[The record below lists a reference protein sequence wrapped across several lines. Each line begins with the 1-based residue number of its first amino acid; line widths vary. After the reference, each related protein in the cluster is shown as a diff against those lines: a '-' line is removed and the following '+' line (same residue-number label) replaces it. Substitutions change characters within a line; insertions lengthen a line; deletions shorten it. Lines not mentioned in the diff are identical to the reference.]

1 MSDSEESYEFVSY
14 YEDEGKPS
22 SQTSPTVNTTTV
34 TASST
39 PPPVVENNEGKENNE
54 KVNLRRLSRQ
64 LNTIRPTL
72 QYAYF
77 MSLTIVL
84 RENAAL
90 QGNMRKFL
98 GDDGLGNEGK
108 SLEEQ
113 AKMFNSMQ
121 AQSTDKIIGTTK
133 TTNQISDIQ
142 MNFEEFLV
150 DIRKFMLNLISVSY
164 RIFHLNQENM
174 RKQIK
179 FKNSSPKLQLYSRKG
194 LIRMVEQSKVI
205 VGEVVEEID
214 SVLNLLDTTLLD
226 KTKQAIGIVN
236 LVRYQSPQQPL
247 QLSPWIALPS
257 LSVLF

>member
-214 SVLNLLDTTLLD
+214 SVLNLLYQLLVWFY
-226 KTKQAIGIVN
+226 QAK
-236 LVRYQSPQQPL
+236 
-247 QLSPWIALPS
+247 
-257 LSVLF
+257 